1 MHPHSADPYVIPQGT
16 WALSDSCDQ
25 PCDAFLDA
33 AQRRLA
39 WIIQT
44 TPLLLERFK
53 DWKTQHYAAMFVMD
67 NVLLS
72 EITALGWVQTW
83 LP

>member
-1 MHPHSADPYVIPQGT
+1 MT
-16 WALSDSCDQ
+16 
-25 PCDAFLDA
+25 
-33 AQRRLA
+33 
-39 WIIQT
+39 
-44 TPLLLERFK
+44 LLLERFK

-83 LP
+83 LL